1 MILSLRVQIQL
12 MMALGEKKA
21 EAEIFFRNVGQQGVV
36 KLVDQLNN
44 NPDFEGRKLGEKTR
58 KKNWQGW

>member
-1 MILSLRVQIQL
+1 MIPSLRVQIQL

-21 EAEIFFRNVGQQGVV
+21 EAEKTFGNVGQQGVV

-44 NPDFEGRKLGEKTR
+44 NPDFEGRKLDEKTR
-58 KKNWQGW
+58 KK